1 MAVVEG
7 ASEVVRAGDN
17 LSDVL
22 MRPLNFHDGEVVKLI
37 LDRRGPTLT
46 VDVLLTNLSP
56 RSYEKLPPGNEI
68 PHLVTIRFDEVE
80 DLQLDDFN
88 HQNVIQDLVLTPD
101 DARLKVQV
109 PSLFGADFSLTCSGA
124 VIVGIRPTTMRPGH
138 PLEDRNEPD
147 SGNS

>member
-1 MAVVEG
+1 M
-7 ASEVVRAGDN
+7 VRAGDN

-109 PSLFGADFSLTCSGA
+109 PSLFGADFRSRAAG
-124 VIVGIRPTTMRPGH
+124 R
-138 PLEDRNEPD
+138 
-147 SGNS
+147 